1 MQKPNGVFNPGLKKF
16 WPKFHWHWTH
26 LRCFSVFS
34 QILVLQIWKIFSSC
48 DRLAIKIICRFKV
61 PRPAFKQRGY
71 LVLFP
76 GFLKILD
83 KWWQHLLSPRFRR
96 EYFKWQ
102 GAHSRE
108 FGAWGQTNRSGKI
121 YLHFFFE
128 QLEGKRNSNTLISR
142 ALWNDSLNNATI
154 SGQIWSSAVFPGWKR
169 GNLC

>member
-1 MQKPNGVFNPGLKKF
+1 MASTKASVESVYSVFSEGDPSTARVHPITLLMQKPNGVFNPGLKKF

-71 LVLFP
+71 FVLFP

-121 YLHFFFE
+121 YLQFFFRTVRGKTE
-128 QLEGKRNSNTLISR
+128 QQYADI
-142 ALWNDSLNNATI
+142 
-154 SGQIWSSAVFPGWKR
+154 
-169 GNLC
+169 